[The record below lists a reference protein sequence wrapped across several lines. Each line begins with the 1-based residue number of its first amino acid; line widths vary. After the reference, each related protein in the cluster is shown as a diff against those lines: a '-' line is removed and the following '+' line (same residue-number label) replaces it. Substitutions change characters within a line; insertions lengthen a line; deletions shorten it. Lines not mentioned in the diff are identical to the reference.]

1 MGAMAAGS
9 VVTDASRG
17 GIRRRWRRAVAV
29 VAVPALL
36 VGLAGCF
43 GAPSPAASGSSSP
56 TGGPTPAASPV
67 SDPEIAAIVE
77 DAMVDLQL
85 AAVIVQAQVGDEAV
99 ISQAFGES
107 MSGVPATT
115 DMSFRNGAVAFEY
128 IGNLLL
134 QYVDDGTVALDDTID
149 QWAPELPESD
159 KVTLLMLTNQ
169 TTGYPDY
176 ETDPG
181 WTAAYNADPF
191 HEFTYQER
199 IDYAFS
205 RPMQFE
211 PGTNWSY
218 AHTNFMILGEI
229 LSKIGGAPLDQ
240 LLQEK
245 VLGPMGL
252 TETRAFD
259 SAIMPEP
266 VLHAYSSERR
276 AALGVPADSAFY
288 EESTYWNP
296 VWGTPIGG
304 AQTTTIGDMVK
315 TAIAVGTGELLS
327 EESFHAMTDSN
338 LIGFG
343 EKLPVCE
350 PSCFTQI
357 EAYNYGLG
365 VVRSGEWMLQNPQLS
380 GYSAA
385 EAYLPGERIAIA
397 VAVTY
402 APGAFRQDGTYDNSA
417 DRIWRLIGAHLAPEH
432 APPQL
437 PPAA

>member
-9 VVTDASRG
+9 VVTDASRS
-17 GIRRRWRRAVAV
+17 GIRRRWRQALAV

-36 VGLAGCF
+36 AGLAGCF

-77 DAMVDLQL
+77 DAMADLHL
-85 AAVIVQAQVGDEAV
+85 AAVIVQAQVGDETV

-327 EESFHAMTDSN
+327 EGSFHAMTDSN